1 MIHSPKEGF
10 NFLESYSQGTL
21 YDKIKNLPWFCRRK
35 INSLVSVFEQI
46 SEWEDKFKDYDQDQL
61 KQNTDSFKQR
71 IKEGESLDSLLPEA
85 FATVKVACQRLTEQ
99 QAKIIYNA
107 RNEQNDLVQ
116 IEKPWNMVPF
126 DVQVLG
132 GILLHG
138 YQDET
143 NDSHSLYHRF
153 KEFFF
158 EEKKLKGN
166 VVEMVTGEGKT
177 LTATLPVYLNA
188 LTGKG
193 VHVVTVNDYLAQR
206 DRDWM
211 APLYEFL
218 GLSVGALQDS
228 VDDKEERK
236 KQYDCD
242 VTYGTNSGFGFD
254 YLKDN
259 LALSK
264 ESQMQR
270 GRHFAIVDEVD
281 SILIDEARTPHIMSG
296 GAFLSDS
303 LEQDYVRAQQCFDQL
318 IMGEKKKIGDQ
329 EIETGDYTVVFGR
342 KEFAL
347 TEQGLEKAINFLNV
361 DDQEF
366 GEKWWGLINN
376 AINANV
382 FLKLNHD
389 YIIGKNENSK
399 GIIIVDEFTGRL
411 SPGRRWGKG
420 LHEAV
425 EAKETKNGVEVKKGH
440 GTLASV
446 TLQNYF
452 KMYEKLSG
460 MTGTALSSSDEFWKV
475 YGMETFVL
483 PTNLHLIRTNHD
495 DLVYFSRP
503 EKLQKLVELAMLDH
517 SLGRPVLIGTTS
529 IEESEELH
537 EIFSRIGVKNIKVLN
552 ARPENASLEVET
564 LSNAGKYG
572 SFVIATNMAGRGADI
587 VLEEGLFEKVA
598 KNYRKLVEQ
607 QIAKDGGIELVAHN
621 KFEYDLLLKT
631 VEGLNREGDVASKGV
646 GVFGKPR
653 SVIVNSDADDKL
665 TKKENA
671 SFLSLGFEVGLAVY
685 GTQRH
690 ESRSIDNQLRG
701 RTGRQGDPGSSLF
714 LLSLD
719 DPLLKH
725 FVGEGTKNSLKR
737 FGLGQGE
744 AISHGMINRSVRRAQ
759 RKVEEFNADIRKH
772 VLEYDEP
779 VDVVRKFIYGIRQ
792 QVIEGR
798 LDDFV
803 LACGEKH
810 AQKEGISFENFK
822 EDYCFL
828 KENPVIF
835 VETKETPESERK
847 TNVIPFSN
855 VSTRD
860 VAAQIAEITNKT
872 GLYFFNSV
880 SLKQKVLAAIDMEW
894 RSRLEQ
900 FDFAR
905 DGIGLVGYAQLDP
918 LVEFKK
924 RVHEDNQ
931 LMLDDLSRLVHDTV
945 SMDAEIVRQAI
956 KESIKLSCKES

>member
-1 MIHSPKEGF
+1 M
-10 NFLESYSQGTL
+10 ESYEQGTL
-21 YDKIKNLPWFCRRK
+21 YSKIKDLPWFCRRK

-46 SEWEDKFKDYDQDQL
+46 SDWEDKFKDYDQDKL
-61 KQNTDSFKQR
+61 KQNTESFKQR

-99 QAKIIYNA
+99 QAKITYNA
-107 RNEQNDLVQ
+107 RNEKNDVVQ
-116 IEKPWNMVPF
+116 IEKPWSMVPF

-132 GILLHG
+132 GLLLHG
-138 YQDET
+138 YQGEQEG
-143 NDSHSLYHRF
+143 NSSLWNSL
-153 KEFFF
+153 KDFFF

-166 VVEMVTGEGKT
+166 VVEMITGEGKT
-177 LTATLPVYLNA
+177 LTATLAVYLNA

-228 VDDKEERK
+228 VDDKDERK
-236 KQYDCD
+236 KQYACD
-242 VTYGTNSGFGFD
+242 ITYGTNSGFGFD

-259 LALSK
+259 LALNK
-264 ESQMQR
+264 EAQVQR
-270 GRHFAIVDEVD
+270 GHYFAIVDEVD

-296 GAFLSDS
+296 GAFSSDFDQS
-303 LEQDYVRAQQCFDQL
+303 DYVKAQHCFERL
-318 IMGEKKKIGDQ
+318 VMGEKKRVGDK
-329 EIETGDYTVVFGR
+329 EVESGDYTVVFGR

-361 DDQEF
+361 SDQEF

-376 AINANV
+376 AVHANV
-382 FLKLNHD
+382 FLNLDRD
-389 YIIGKNENSK
+389 YVIAKNEESK
-399 GIIIVDEFTGRL
+399 EIIIVDEFTGRL
-411 SPGRRWGKG
+411 SHGRRWGKG

-425 EAKETKNGVEVKKGH
+425 EAKETKNGVEIKKGH
-440 GTLASV
+440 GTLATV

-460 MTGTALSSSDEFWKV
+460 MTGTALTSADEFWKV

-483 PTNLHLIRTNHD
+483 PTNLPLIRTNHD
-495 DLVYFSRP
+495 DLFYLSRE

-537 EIFSRIGVKNIKVLN
+537 SIFSQVGIKNIKVLN
-552 ARPENASLEVET
+552 ARPENASLEVEI

-598 KNYRKLVEQ
+598 SNYRKLIEQ
-607 QIAKDGGIELVAHN
+607 QITKDGGIELVAYN
-621 KFEYDLLLKT
+621 SVEYNLLLKT
-631 VEGLNREGDVASKGV
+631 LEGLNHNGKSVEK
-646 GVFGKPR
+646 FGKPLNI
-653 SVIVNSDADDKL
+653 IVGDELKI
-665 TKKENA
+665 KENA

-690 ESRSIDNQLRG
+690 ESRRIDDQLRG

-714 LLSLD
+714 LLSSD

-725 FVGEGTKNSLKR
+725 FVSEGTKNSLKR
-737 FGLGQGE
+737 LGLGQGE
-744 AISHGMINRSVRRAQ
+744 SLSHGMINRSVRRAQ

-779 VDVVRKFIYGIRQ
+779 VDTVRKFVYGVRQ
-792 QVIEGR
+792 QVLEGR

-803 LACGEKH
+803 LACGQRFAE
-810 AQKEGISFENFK
+810 KEGKSFENFK
-822 EDYCFL
+822 DDYCFL
-828 KENPVIF
+828 KENPVIL
-835 VETKETPESERK
+835 VENKETPESEEK
-847 TNVIPFSN
+847 TTVISFSN
-855 VSTRD
+855 VSSKD
-860 VAAQIAEITNKT
+860 VAAQIAEIPNKT
-872 GLYFFNSV
+872 GLYFFNNV
-880 SLKQKVLAAIDMEW
+880 SLKQKVVSAIDIEW
-894 RSRLEQ
+894 RERLEQ
-900 FDFAR
+900 FDFTR
-905 DGIGLVGYAQLDP
+905 DGIGLVGYGQLDP
-918 LVEFKK
+918 IVEFKK

-931 LMLDDLSRLVHDTV
+931 LMLDDLSRIIHRIISID
-945 SMDAEIVRQAI
+945 SEMVRRAMR
-956 KESIKLSCKES
+956 EAVKLSCKES